1 MKSVSAAIL
10 CGTCAVAHPIEDVIG
25 MLKDLATKAEEEGK
39 EEALAFQKFEYWCK
53 NSVKELTKAI
63 AEENDNIDALSS
75 KIEAKTKESKALK
88 KQIDGLTDQLG
99 KLEASAKKAKDQRDD
114 ENALYEKA
122 RDDTQSTIDAMTS
135 CIEALKDAKSD
146 TSFAQAQQKVAG
158 VMSLLQFKVSDH
170 ERNVLKSFTDPSE
183 IMAMGDKGGHVKK
196 YSFKGGNVIELLKNL
211 KLKFEDDLT
220 QIEKEETNAQ
230 NSYDLSKKARDNAI
244 DASEDSKDEKEDLKG
259 EVDSEKNEAEN
270 DLSNEKEEL
279 EADTGTLEATQKSCS
294 VKKSEWDERSSI
306 RTNEIAA
313 IGQAIKILPRLPTC
327 KRRHQIHL
335 LPLTALLASCRSL
348 QVTQR

>member
-1 MKSVSAAIL
+1 MKSVSAAIF

-53 NSVKELTKAI
+53 NSVKDLNKAI

-99 KLEASAKKAKDQRDD
+99 KLAASAKKAKDQRDD
-114 ENALYEKA
+114 GNALYTKA
-122 RDDTQSTIDAMTS
+122 RDDTQSTIDAMTG
-135 CIEALKDAKSD
+135 CITALKDAKSD
-146 TSFAQAQQKVAG
+146 TSFAQAQQKVAS
-158 VMSLLQFKVSDH
+158 VMSLLQLTDH
-170 ERNVLKSFTDPSE
+170 ERKVFKSFTDPSE
-183 IMAMGDKGGHVKK
+183 IAAMGDKAAHVKK

-230 NSYDLSKKARDNAI
+230 NSYDLAKKARDNAI
-244 DASEDSKDEKEDLKG
+244 DAAEDSKDEKEDLKG

-270 DLSNEKEEL
+270 DLSN
-279 EADTGTLEATQKSCS
+279 G
-294 VKKSEWDERSSI
+294 
-306 RTNEIAA
+306 
-313 IGQAIKILPRLPTC
+313 
-327 KRRHQIHL
+327 
-335 LPLTALLASCRSL
+335 
-348 QVTQR
+348 